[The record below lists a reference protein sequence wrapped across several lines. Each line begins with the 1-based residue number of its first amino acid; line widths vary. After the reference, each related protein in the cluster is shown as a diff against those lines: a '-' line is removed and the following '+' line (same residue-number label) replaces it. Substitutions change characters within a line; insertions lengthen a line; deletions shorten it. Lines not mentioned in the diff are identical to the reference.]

1 MTLNAKHVAAWWSY
15 RTRHQLPAPLAETQW
30 LEYGQ
35 PQPLNLMEQD
45 SIQQEDNATIRR
57 VDVDRPSKL

>member
-1 MTLNAKHVAAWWSY
+1 MTLDAKHVAAWWSY
-15 RTRHQLPAPLAETQW
+15 RTRHQSPAPLAEIQW

-35 PQPLNLMEQD
+35 PQRLNLMEQD
-45 SIQQEDNATIRR
+45 SIQQEDDATIKR

>member
-1 MTLNAKHVAAWWSY
+1 MILNAKHVAAWWSY
-15 RTRHQLPAPLAETQW
+15 RTRHQSLAQLAELQW

-35 PQPLNLMEQD
+35 PQPLSLMERD
-45 SIQQEDNATIRR
+45 FIQQEDNETIKR

>member
-1 MTLNAKHVAAWWSY
+1 MTLDAKHVAAWWSY
-15 RTRHQLPAPLAETQW
+15 RTRHQSPVPLAETQW